1 MKKTISLILALV
13 MIMAVA
19 PLNAFAIEPDK
30 VIGNIEITLDPKI
43 AGKTPADCGEF
54 LTVGGEGVTYDKTKF
69 KATYTEGH
77 FNNVVEAEVFE
88 EGKTYTSILY
98 LYPAEGYIL
107 PYYTDNMIIKYNI
120 LRSTGE
126 VEAGYY
132 LSAEGY
138 GDGETAEYYKMTI
151 SYTAEA
157 QEPTGIARIPFLIGK
172 FFEAIATFFTETFIQ
187 PIADLIMKLSK

>member
-1 MKKTISLILALV
+1 MKKITALILALI

-30 VIGNIEITLDPKI
+30 VVGNIEITIDPKI

-54 LTVGGEGVTYDKTKF
+54 LTVGGDGITYDKSKF

-88 EGKTYTSILY
+88 EGKTYSSVIY
-98 LYPAEGYIL
+98 VYAEEGYIL
-107 PYYTDNMIIKYNI
+107 SCSQEDIKYYV
-120 LRSTGE
+120 LRSTGKVERGFYLLKEEELHIDDLEGVYIIRITYE
-126 VEAGYY
+126 V
-132 LSAEGY
+132 
-138 GDGETAEYYKMTI
+138 
-151 SYTAEA
+151 EA

-172 FFEAIATFFTETFIQ
+172 FFESIAKFFTETFIQ
-187 PIADLIMKLSK
+187 PIADLIMKLS